1 MKKSPS
7 KYVLQSVN
15 AFKRGLKT
23 RRGRSFVLY
32 LLCLGI
38 ALMFWV
44 IITLDETTE
53 GDYEVPVELVNVP
66 DSVVLISDI
75 PQSINVVIKG
85 KGTQFLRYYLLPVPS
100 MKIDFRQYTAEGSCI
115 KLSQSKIDSKLR
127 EIFGQGVSIIS
138 VHPDS
143 ISLRYTSGS
152 GYKLPLRIN
161 ATVSASSQS
170 IISGPVSSA
179 IDSVRVYTI
188 NGEAP
193 DFDIV
198 ETEELR
204 CKDVSDSMICEVNI
218 KKVPGTRIIP
228 ESVKVTIPA
237 ELLVSK
243 KYSLP
248 VKAINIP
255 ENARLITYPS
265 TIEVSYLV
273 PMSLSNQ
280 EIPARAIIDYN
291 SLNSSS
297 RYAAVNIEAMPGGY
311 KIVSVSQDSVE
322 YVIEK

>member
-1 MKKSPS
+1 MTA
-7 KYVLQSVN
+7 V
-15 AFKRGLKT
+15 KRGLKT

-32 LLCLGI
+32 LLCLVV
-38 ALMFWV
+38 AFLFWV

-53 GDYEVPVELVNVP
+53 RDYEVPVELVNVP
-66 DSVVLISDI
+66 DSVVLISDV
-75 PQSINVVIKG
+75 PASINVVMKG
-85 KGTQFLRYYLLPVPS
+85 KGTQFLRYYLMSVPA
-100 MKIDFRQYTAEGSCI
+100 MEIDFRQYSVGGKSI
-115 KLSQSKIDSKLR
+115 SLSRSKIDSKLR

-143 ISLRYTSGS
+143 IRVRYTSGP

-161 ATVSASSQS
+161 ADVTASSHS
-170 IISGPVSSA
+170 VISGPVTGA
-179 IDSVRVYTI
+179 MDSVRVYTI

-193 DFDIV
+193 DFDFV

-204 CKDVSDSMICEVNI
+204 RNDVSDSLVCDVLI
-218 KKVPGTRIIP
+218 KKVPGVRIVP
-228 ESVKVTIPA
+228 EKISVTVPA

-248 VKAINIP
+248 VKAINVP
-255 ENARLITYPS
+255 ENARVITYPS

-273 PMSLSNQ
+273 PMRMSNQ
-280 EIPARAIIDYN
+280 EIPARAIVDYN
-291 SLNSSS
+291 TLNGSS
-297 RYAAVNIEAMPGGY
+297 RNAAVNIESMPGGY